1 MPSTTSTSLEQGS
14 LIGKYSVVRELGRG
28 ATSAVYLADDPFMK
42 RQVAIKVM
50 FPDVLK
56 DKADGELYRQMFLN
70 EAKLAGKI
78 IHPHIVSIFDAVVE
92 ETMSYI
98 VMDYLEQGTLERY
111 CQPESLLPAATVAEI
126 IFKAVRAL
134 AFAHMEGLIHR
145 DIKPGNILHRSGTD
159 IKVAD
164 FGASINVVTDR
175 TQATSIG
182 SPLYM
187 APELLTG
194 AKATAQSDIYALG
207 VTMYM
212 LLSGRTPFEAT
223 NPASLAYQIVNHE
236 PDKPSTFQPTVPPAL
251 DEITARAM
259 AKKVESRYQTW
270 EEFGL
275 DLARVAE
282 VERLANAARVEQATG
297 VAQEPAEVSDMQR
310 FSHLKTLPFFQ
321 RFPENELWEVMRISK
336 WRDFG
341 EGTMLIKE
349 GDVGDSFFIIAEGSV
364 KVTRGKRL
372 LNVLGAGDCIG
383 EMSYLAKRDGPRSAT
398 VTSGTKCMVMKIR
411 AQDLNEASASCRQLF
426 DRQFL
431 ETLIERLET
440 ANQQLAVT

>member
-1 MPSTTSTSLEQGS
+1 MSATKLMSLEPGS
-14 LIGKYSVVRELGRG
+14 LIGKYIVVRELGRG
-28 ATSAVYLADDPFMK
+28 ATSAVYLADDPFHK

-56 DKADGELYRQMFLN
+56 DKEDGELYRQMFLN

-111 CQPESLLPAATVAEI
+111 CQPESLLPAKTVLEI

-164 FGASINVVTDR
+164 FGASINIVTDR
-175 TQATSIG
+175 TQATSVG

-194 AKATAQSDIYALG
+194 VTATAQSDIYALG

-223 NPASLAYQIVNHE
+223 NAASLAYQIVNHE
-236 PDKPSTFQPTVPPAL
+236 PARPSTFQAGVPSAL
-251 DEITARAM
+251 EEIVVRAM
-259 AKKVESRYQTW
+259 SKKTETRYQTW
-270 EEFGL
+270 EEFGR
-275 DLARVAE
+275 DLARVSEA
-282 VERLANAARVEQATG
+282 ERLAEMASATSS
-297 VAQEPAEVSDMQR
+297 VALKEPAEVSDMQR
-310 FSHLKTLPFFQ
+310 FSHLKSLPFFQ

-336 WRDFG
+336 WREFDQG
-341 EGTMLIKE
+341 VILIKE
-349 GDVGDSFFIIAEGSV
+349 GDVGDSFFIIADGSV
-364 KVTRGKRL
+364 KVMRGKRL
-372 LNVLGAGDCIG
+372 LNVLSAGDCIG

-398 VTSGTKCMVMKIR
+398 VTTGTRCMVMKIR
-411 AQDLNEASASCRQLF
+411 AQELNEASTSCRQLF